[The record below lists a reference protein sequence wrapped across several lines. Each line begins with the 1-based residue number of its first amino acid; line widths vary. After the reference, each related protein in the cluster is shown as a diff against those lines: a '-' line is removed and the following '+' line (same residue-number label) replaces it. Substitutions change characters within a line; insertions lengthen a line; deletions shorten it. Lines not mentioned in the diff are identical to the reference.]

1 MAIEQN
7 GLGDRLLM
15 VREVAELMRVSNMTV
30 YRLIK
35 AGDLPAIRVGK
46 NFRIRRSDV
55 ESYLGDRFELDRL
68 HHYQPQLDREF
79 AEWIV
84 EMELAWTGFDC
95 ASGDH
100 PMNTS
105 IRHKRPDA
113 RAVYYVGD
121 SDGAENLWMRSV
133 PAG

>member
-1 MAIEQN
+1 MVAKVFSVAIEQN

-55 ESYLGDRFELDRL
+55 ESYLGDRS
-68 HHYQPQLDREF
+68 Y
-79 AEWIV
+79 
-84 EMELAWTGFDC
+84 G
-95 ASGDH
+95 G
-100 PMNTS
+100 
-105 IRHKRPDA
+105 
-113 RAVYYVGD
+113 
-121 SDGAENLWMRSV
+121 
-133 PAG
+133 

>member
-55 ESYLGDRFELDRL
+55 ESYLGDCS
-68 HHYQPQLDREF
+68 Y
-79 AEWIV
+79 
-84 EMELAWTGFDC
+84 G
-95 ASGDH
+95 G
-100 PMNTS
+100 
-105 IRHKRPDA
+105 
-113 RAVYYVGD
+113 
-121 SDGAENLWMRSV
+121 
-133 PAG
+133 